1 MTLLAIL
8 LATPLAAPARKVWK
22 LPTWL
27 TPDPEQLGVLVA
39 RLLLTFL
46 AAWLAQRVLF
56 LLVKRGEQWLVRA
69 ARDTGHGVQRAR
81 TIGQLLRNSVT
92 TLVMAWAL
100 VHGLEILGWDVK
112 PLLVGASILGAALGF
127 GAQFLVRDIIAG
139 TFIFIED
146 QFVVGDTIEVNGT
159 AATVEAVTLRSTRL
173 RDFHGRELHVP
184 NGEMKIVINHSRG
197 WNRAIVDLPVAPG
210 QDLARVLR
218 VTGSVVTELND
229 DSAWRDL
236 LVDPFTVIGFE
247 RVGPEGATLRIVA
260 RARPGGDAARLSREA
275 RLRLLQRWKSEG
287 IQAIAEAPAER
298 RRAGEGT
305 LPPPELP

>member
-1 MTLLAIL
+1 MIGYL
-8 LATPLAAPARKVWK
+8 LAAPARKLWN
-22 LPTWL
+22 LPPWL
-27 TPDPEQLGVLVA
+27 TPDPERIGVLVA
-39 RLLLTFL
+39 RLLLTLL
-46 AAWLAQRVLF
+46 AAWLAQRVMF
-56 LLVKRGEQWLVRA
+56 VLVQRGEKWLVRA
-69 ARDTGHGVQRAR
+69 ARETGHGVQRAR

-92 TLVMAWAL
+92 VLIVAWTF
-100 VHGLEILGWDVK
+100 VHVLEIFGWDVK

-146 QFVVGDTIEVNGT
+146 QFVVGDTIEVNGQ
-159 AATVEAVTLRSTRL
+159 AATVEGVTLRSTRL

-210 QDLARVLR
+210 QDLTRVLR
-218 VTGSVVTELND
+218 VTSTVVTELNE

-236 LVDPFTVIGFE
+236 LVDPFVVTGFE
-247 RVGPEGATLRIVA
+247 RAGPDGAVLRIVA

-275 RLRLLQRWKSEG
+275 RLRLLQRWQAEG
-287 IQAIAEAPAER
+287 IHTILEHPADRRTGSESAAFAAPQS
-298 RRAGEGT
+298 
-305 LPPPELP
+305 

>member
-1 MTLLAIL
+1 MIAFL
-8 LATPLAAPARKVWK
+8 LAAPARKVWQ
-22 LPTWL
+22 LPPWL
-27 TPDPEQLGVLVA
+27 TPDPERLGVLLA
-39 RLLLTFL
+39 RLLLTML

-69 ARDTGHGVQRAR
+69 ARDTGHGAMRAR

-92 TLVMAWAL
+92 VIVTAWAF
-100 VHGLEILGWDVK
+100 VHALDVLGWDVK

-197 WNRAIVDLPVAPG
+197 WNRAIVD
-210 QDLARVLR
+210 
-218 VTGSVVTELND
+218 
-229 DSAWRDL
+229 
-236 LVDPFTVIGFE
+236 
-247 RVGPEGATLRIVA
+247 
-260 RARPGGDAARLSREA
+260 
-275 RLRLLQRWKSEG
+275 
-287 IQAIAEAPAER
+287 
-298 RRAGEGT
+298 
-305 LPPPELP
+305 